1 MNTTTIVKYA
11 LAHAL
16 GAAAYI
22 LFVAFVMLRA
32 ISQIA
37 PPPVSGALGIATF
50 LLVFVIS
57 AAVMG
62 LVLFARPVIW
72 FLNGKKQEGL
82 ALALSTIGFLIVI
95 AVIIFFIIISQA
107 ESGIPV
113 GIDGIGTSPQPSA
126 DELRQ

>member
-1 MNTTTIVKYA
+1 MNATTIVKYA

-16 GAAAYI
+16 GAGAYI
-22 LFVAFVMLRA
+22 LFVAFVMRA

-37 PPPVSGALGIATF
+37 PPPASGALGIATF

-62 LVLFARPVIW
+62 LVLFARPVMW

-82 ALALSTIGFLIVI
+82 ALALSTIGCLIII
-95 AVIIFFIIISQA
+95 AIVIFFIAISQTQPL
-107 ESGIPV
+107 IPV
-113 GIDGIGTSPQPSA
+113 EPSG
-126 DELRQ
+126 LPVNQ